1 MINILVTG
9 SNGQLGNEF
18 RKLAS
23 DAIDFNFIFTD
34 IAELDI
40 TNPGAIE
47 AIMIKENISVIINCA
62 AYTAV
67 DKAESDE
74 VLAYLINAEAPGN
87 LAAAAL
93 RFDALLVHISTDYV
107 FSGEG
112 FRPYTENIS
121 CDPRSAYG
129 MSKLKGE
136 IAVIDS
142 GCRHTIIRTSWL
154 YSAFGNNFIKTVR
167 KYGRERGHLNM
178 IYDQIGTP
186 THAADLAGAILA
198 IIPQCDINRKSEI
211 YHYSNEGVCS
221 WYDFALEILDQ
232 SGIKCTV
239 APITTFEYPLPAT
252 RPFYSVLNKAK
263 IKHDFNIIIPHW
275 KESFTRCLK
284 ELEQIERTA
293 I

>member
-9 SNGQLGNEF
+9 SNGQLGNEL
-18 RKLAS
+18 RKLTS
-23 DAIDFNFIFTD
+23 VAIDFNFIFTD

-74 VLAYLINAEAPGN
+74 VLAYRINADAPGN

-121 CDPRSAYG
+121 CDPRSTYG

-142 GCRHTIIRTSWL
+142 GCRHIIIRTSWL

-198 IIPQCDINRKSEI
+198 IIPQYKDRKSEI

-239 APITTFEYPLPAT
+239 APITTFEYPLPAV
-252 RPFYSVLNKAK
+252 RPFYSVLNKGK
-263 IKHDFNIIIPHW
+263 IKKDFNIKIPHW

-284 ELEQIERTA
+284 ELEQIERKV